1 MQEAAAILM
10 GVSLAA
16 CAGLRAFLP
25 LLAVGLAARMGWFPV
40 QDWLKWVATNEAL
53 ITFGIATVLEVAAD
67 KVPVVDHALDA
78 FHTVA
83 RPVAG
88 AMVAMG
94 SFYQVSPTYAVALGI
109 IVGAPIAGSFHLTK
123 ASTRLAST
131 GTTAGF
137 ANPFLSFVEDVVAF
151 FGVILS
157 LVAPVLAALSLVG
170 IAFVIHRWVQGYR
183 ARKLENR
190 SKVSERTPIM

>member
-1 MQEAAAILM
+1 MQAAAAILM

-25 LLAVGLAARMGWFPV
+25 LLAVGIAARMGWFPV

-109 IVGAPIAGSFHLTK
+109 IVGAPIAGGFHLTK

-137 ANPFLSFVEDVVAF
+137 ANPVLSFLEDVVAF
-151 FGVILS
+151 SGVILS
-157 LVAPVLAALSLVG
+157 LVAPVLAALGLVG
-170 IAFVIHRWVQGYR
+170 IAFLIHRWVQSYR

>member
-25 LLAVGLAARMGWFPV
+25 LLAVGIAARMGWFPV

-109 IVGAPIAGSFHLTK
+109 IVGAPIAGGDNVYVFDGRGEIKVLEKHGGKS
-123 ASTRLAST
+123 
-131 GTTAGF
+131 G
-137 ANPFLSFVEDVVAF
+137 NWVA
-151 FGVILS
+151 
-157 LVAPVLAALSLVG
+157 APA
-170 IAFVIHRWVQGYR
+170 
-183 ARKLENR
+183 
-190 SKVSERTPIM
+190 T